1 MLSCAL
7 AYTQQ
12 KEIRI
17 AVKTTILARQ
27 PIFDAEQQ
35 TYAYE
40 LLYRGITDVGDD
52 AMTATVLSNTLN
64 SFGIDAVTNG
74 HFVFVNISKSFLL
87 SEFPKILP
95 ANKTI
100 LEIKEDVPADQD
112 VIAAMQY
119 WKNKGLRIALDN
131 YSSANAQH
139 EQLLPYADIIKINT
153 LSYQGELAALVQT
166 LRRHPVKILAEKV
179 ETLEQF
185 EACKELGFDYFQGY
199 FFCKPLL
206 MVNQHTFQSNKAQ
219 LLQLLSH
226 ILAAES
232 PKELEYEIAHDLALS
247 YKLLRYIN
255 SAAVGLR
262 QPISSIG
269 HALALIGL
277 DNLRVWVSMLLIS
290 SLSKGKPDAL
300 ILLSFCRGRFL
311 EQLASNHGN
320 KQESNDYFI
329 LGMFSLLDALL
340 NQSIDEVMESISLP
354 ELVRNGLLNTSSEAG
369 IRLNLIQAL
378 EHGDW
383 TQLDGILPTVA
394 LDDEQISAIYSEA
407 IQWSDEKNAMINSLS
422 S

>member
-1 MLSCAL
+1 MCKNIKRRIS
-7 AYTQQ
+7 
-12 KEIRI
+12 I

-27 PIFDAEQQ
+27 PIFNAEQK

-40 LLYRGITDVGDD
+40 LLYRGLMEVGDD

-64 SFGIDAVTNG
+64 SFGMDAVTNG
-74 HFVFVNISKSFLL
+74 HFIFVNISKSFLL

-95 ANKTI
+95 AGKTI
-100 LEIKEDVPADQD
+100 LEIKEDVSADQD
-112 VIAAMQY
+112 VIAAMKY
-119 WKNKGLRIALDN
+119 WKSKGLRIALDN
-131 YSSANAQH
+131 FTSVNAQH
-139 EQLLPYADIIKINT
+139 EQLLAYADIIKINT
-153 LSYQGELAALVQT
+153 LSYEGELAELVQT
-166 LRRHPVKILAEKV
+166 LRIHPVKILAEKV

-185 EACKELGFDYFQGY
+185 ETCQQLGFDYFQGY

-206 MVNQHTFQSNKAQ
+206 MVNQQSFQSNNAQ

-232 PKELEYEIAHDLALS
+232 PKELEYEIAHNLALS

-255 SAAVGLR
+255 SASVGLR

-277 DNLRVWVSMLLIS
+277 DNLRVWVSMLLMS
-290 SLSKGKPDAL
+290 SLSQGKPDAL

-311 EQLASNHGN
+311 EQLASKHGN

-340 NQSIDEVMESISLP
+340 NQSVNEVIDTISLP
-354 ELVRNGLLNTSSEAG
+354 ELVRNGLLNASSEAG
-369 IRLNLIQAL
+369 IRLNLIQTL

-383 TQLDGILPTVA
+383 TQLDHILPSVA
-394 LDDEQISAIYSEA
+394 LDDEQITAIYSEA
-407 IQWSDEKNAMINSLS
+407 IQWSDEKNALINSML
-422 S
+422 